1 MDEVTLECTA
11 TQNSGRTI
19 KSCFNL
25 ADLLRNDRKQETPA
39 VVRTLIAANSQVELS
54 FRTEGQLLP

>member
-1 MDEVTLECTA
+1 MSAV
-11 TQNSGRTI
+11 TQNSGRPI

-54 FRTEGQLLP
+54 VRTEGQLLP